1 MSRLYAAEN
10 ELMIEVGEGWKSVME
25 EKEKWTEDTSA
36 ANERRRINK
45 RRRTSCRAAGF
56 DY

>member
-25 EKEKWTEDTSA
+25 EKEKWTEDTAA

-45 RRRTSCRAAGF
+45 RRRTSCRVAGF